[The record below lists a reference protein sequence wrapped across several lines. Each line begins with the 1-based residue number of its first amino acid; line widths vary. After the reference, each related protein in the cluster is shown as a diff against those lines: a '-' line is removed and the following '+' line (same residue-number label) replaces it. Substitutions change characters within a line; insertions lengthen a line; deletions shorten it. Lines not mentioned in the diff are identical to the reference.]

1 MLFKGISKV
10 FSTENEM
17 QYETI
22 GAFWDGM
29 SRKYG
34 LENLRGLGYN
44 WTGNSIEY
52 VIGLK
57 DGIIDQANCVVEL
70 PDDGWITVCG
80 KTADLS
86 LIYSRIYE
94 DGSLKYE
101 IETFTEAGDCEI
113 RYYRSGGEYGSI
125 YENNAGKQ

>member
-1 MLFKGISKV
+1 M
-10 FSTENEM
+10 FSTENEA

-29 SRKYG
+29 SEKYG

-44 WTGNSIEY
+44 WTDNSIEY

-57 DGIIDQANCVVEL
+57 DGIIDQADCEVEL

-80 KTADLS
+80 KTAEL
-86 LIYSRIYE
+86 SRIYN
-94 DGSLKYE
+94 
-101 IETFTEAGDCEI
+101 
-113 RYYRSGGEYGSI
+113 RI
-125 YENNAGKQ
+125 YEEE